1 MWTGQR
7 MIQPPLQL
15 LVYLAAHGGGE
26 NGREDVGPAQLVAAA
41 P

>member
-1 MWTGQR
+1 MWTGHR
-7 MIQPPLQL
+7 MIQHPLQL

-26 NGREDVGPAQLVAAA
+26 KGREDVGPAQLVAAA

>member
-1 MWTGQR
+1 

-15 LVYLAAHGGGE
+15 LFYLAAHGGGE
-26 NGREDVGPAQLVAAA
+26 KGREDVGPVQLVAAD